1 MIFFYIMGA
10 FVSVFCLLKKKT
22 MRKSALL
29 LLTGSVVSSFLWMVS
44 LMKEDDMALRE
55 IRRQDKDGKET
66 VVELEADAEGE
77 KKTIRMRVGSQAY
90 SREELRRLSENLLDE
105 LERKITGNGGTLDCV
120 TEDM

>member
-10 FVSVFCLLKKKT
+10 FVSVFCLLNKKT

-77 KKTIRMRVGSQAY
+77 KKIIRMRV
-90 SREELRRLSENLLDE
+90 
-105 LERKITGNGGTLDCV
+105 
-120 TEDM
+120 